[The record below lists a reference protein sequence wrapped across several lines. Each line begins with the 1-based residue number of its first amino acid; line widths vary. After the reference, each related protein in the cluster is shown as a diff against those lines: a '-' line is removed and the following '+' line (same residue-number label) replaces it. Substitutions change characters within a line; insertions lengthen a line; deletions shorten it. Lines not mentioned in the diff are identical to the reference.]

1 MIIYIYDKDNFSF
14 IASKEAQPNP
24 LSIGEYLMPEN
35 STTIAPP
42 NTLDGHIACFI
53 DGEWVIKTDHRG
65 HYQVKLDDV
74 TFSIVDYIGDAQ
86 AGYQFISDE
95 VYADYQEDNDKYK
108 VVDGVFT
115 DISDTEE
122 YRQIKATKRETQF
135 NKEFF
140 GTTLGYVRR
149 SVTMRDGSK
158 KDFLSDLLPT
168 ISMGVSTG
176 QQVKIITYDQPPFD
190 EDVEDWTE
198 YQNFVNVTPQFIQE
212 CFQQLSDD
220 FLPINEEVE

>member
-122 YRQIKATKRETQF
+122 YREIKEAKERERVGNLTCTKRVLVLMLQEYDINYFEQIKPLIESNPQAQIEWDLCVQLERKNPLLDTMGEELGITSLQLDMLFKAANGE
-135 NKEFF
+135 NSMEEFLAAR
-140 GTTLGYVRR
+140 G
-149 SVTMRDGSK
+149 
-158 KDFLSDLLPT
+158 
-168 ISMGVSTG
+168 
-176 QQVKIITYDQPPFD
+176 
-190 EDVEDWTE
+190 E
-198 YQNFVNVTPQFIQE
+198 
-212 CFQQLSDD
+212 
-220 FLPINEEVE
+220 